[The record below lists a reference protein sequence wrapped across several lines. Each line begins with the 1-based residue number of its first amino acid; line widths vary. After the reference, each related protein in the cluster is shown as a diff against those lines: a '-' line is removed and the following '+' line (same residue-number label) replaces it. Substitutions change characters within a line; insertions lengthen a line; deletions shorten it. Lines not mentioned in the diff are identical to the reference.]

1 MRSERLYLI
10 DIYEAVKTVEEFT
23 ANVEKDTFLTNE
35 LLQSAVLHKLGI
47 IGEAAVSRLSIELK
61 NRFPEVDWKAIV
73 GTRNILVHV
82 YFAINLEVIWAAA
95 TEQMRPLQDQIRR
108 ILLTEFPGLEIDADS

>member
-10 DIYEAVKTVEEFT
+10 DIYEAAKTVERFT
-23 ANVEKDTFLTNE
+23 VNVEKDAFLTDE

-47 IGEAAVSRLSIELK
+47 IGEAVNKLSIELK
-61 NRFPEVDWKAIV
+61 NRFPDVDWKAIV

-82 YFAINLEVIWAAA
+82 YFAVNLEVIWAAA
-95 TEQMRPLQDQIRR
+95 TEQMHPLQDQIRR
-108 ILLTEFPGLEIDADS
+108 ILLTEFPGLKIEAD